1 MVQTALKT
9 RTVELSPI
17 LTMSVKVEKFPEDV
31 KGAFSS
37 LGNKLHT
44 KTGRKFFGAVNVGQD
59 SIDYQAC
66 LVQKD
71 KFEHIVLGLQN
82 YMIPGGK
89 YVTNKL
95 VNWSKNTHL
104 IKEMFGEMEHRF
116 RFDAQRPQLEYY
128 KSNRELIL
136 LLPIIPREEQ
146 LKMSFD

>member
-1 MVQTALKT
+1 MLQSALQTKT
-9 RTVELSPI
+9 IELSSI
-17 LTMSVKVEKFPEDV
+17 LTMSVKVEKFPDDV

-37 LGNKLHT
+37 LEKKLHS
-44 KTGRKFFGAVNVGQD
+44 KNGRQFFGAVNVGQS

-71 KFEHIVLGLQN
+71 KYEHIVLGLEN
-82 YMIPGGK
+82 YTIPGGK

-104 IKEMFGEMEHRF
+104 IKEMFCELEHKF
-116 RFDAQRPQLEYY
+116 RFDANRPQLEYY

-136 LLPIIPREEQ
+136 MLPIIPREEQ
-146 LKMSFD
+146 LKMHFD

>member
-1 MVQTALKT
+1 MLQAALKT
-9 RTVELSPI
+9 KTVELSSI

-37 LGNKLHT
+37 LEKKLHS
-44 KTGRKFFGAVNVGQD
+44 KSGRQFFGAANVGQND
-59 SIDYQAC
+59 IDYQAC

-82 YMIPGGK
+82 YIIPGGK

-95 VNWSKNTHL
+95 VNWRRNTHL
-104 IKEMFGEMEHRF
+104 IKEMFGEMEHKF
-116 RFDAQRPQLEYY
+116 RFDVNRPQLEYY

-136 LLPIIPREEQ
+136 MLPIIPKEEQ
-146 LKMSFD
+146 LKLQFD